1 MCKKKRAY
9 RFFVLKLEVY
19 HDMSSIIDFGPGQNH
34 IFKRVNNVSFYVPEL
49 FHCSPTFNRRIKLF
63 INDVNQS
70 PSIIDIYGALG
81 YQIQK
86 HNYLMIN
93 NYPIRQIA
101 VHGRIVSCVSKDISK
116 RNNPTL
122 WKKTYGGSTK
132 VEHDSA
138 ADSEKTIFIMR
149 INDFSGRKLII
160 DCIVS
165 ESTYIASGMSYTSP
179 RFQSLV
185 VEVKGEIGV
194 FYGTKEVCVEYLDII
209 GRSLDDEIEK
219 WDEYL
224 GERKS
229 LLKPW
234 VYEVPEIQTE
244 TIDIVGSDDDDDDI
258 IVSNI
263 LLINVKSLDEIVC
276 EFIHWILQNN
286 RVKFQLIELYRDP
299 LLNKLIENHCVHDS
313 NHPTKADVFHA
324 IRHHIQV
331 ECGLILITKAKN
343 VYCSEVFGAVK
354 YITGELQRVK
364 NGEIQSLLVGKLTS
378 DIRELLNKG
387 TTESSVGM
395 KLKPIYMNEI
405 VRWITRKES
414 RQWEYDEAD
423 VGTWLFKDSV

>member
-1 MCKKKRAY
+1 
-9 RFFVLKLEVY
+9 
-19 HDMSSIIDFGPGQNH
+19 MSSIIDFGPGQNH

-70 PSIIDIYGALG
+70 SSIVDIYGALG

-101 VHGRIVSCVSKDISK
+101 VHGRIVSCVSKDISR

-122 WKKTYGGSTK
+122 WKKTYGGSTTS
-132 VEHDSA
+132 EHDSA

-149 INDFSGRKLII
+149 INDFSGRKSII

-224 GERKS
+224 SERKS
-229 LLKPW
+229 LLEPW
-234 VYEVPEIQTE
+234 VYEVPEIHSE
-244 TIDIVGSDDDDDDI
+244 TIDILGSDDEDDV

-263 LLINVKSLDEIVC
+263 SLINVKSLDEIVC
-276 EFIHWILQNN
+276 EFIHWILQND

-299 LLNKLIENHCVHDS
+299 LLNKLIENHCVHDPS
-313 NHPTKADVFHA
+313 RPTKAEVFHI

-331 ECGLILITKAKN
+331 ECGLILVTKAKN
-343 VYCSEVFGAVK
+343 VYCSEVFGAAK
-354 YITGELQRVK
+354 YITGQLERVK
-364 NGEIQSLLVGKLTS
+364 NGEIQTLSVKKIIS
-378 DIRELLNKG
+378 DIRELFNKG
-387 TTESSVGM
+387 TANSDVEKS
-395 KLKPIYMNEI
+395 LKPIYINEI
-405 VRWITRKES
+405 VRWNTRKES
-414 RQWEYDEAD
+414 KHWEYDEAD
-423 VGTWLFKDSV
+423 FGTWLFKDSV